1 MAVSSI
7 NSQYVNWAQD
17 ILDALKEAKA
27 DSEET
32 AKDVVESM
40 DKDGNGSL
48 GMAESGLKASIFTA
62 VDADG
67 DGALSVAELA
77 EALASE
83 RAQIRAGTLADDG
96 STLTGALLDQ
106 GESAI
111 SMADAADKFMTLLD
125 KDGDNALSLKES
137 GLSKEAFAKIDAD
150 GDGSISKSELA
161 DALLE
166 EQRQY
171 IAGTSS
177 NAGSTELFDSLLSKA
192 TMASYGG
199 NPRQIRKA
207 LQAYGAN
214 IMVTAL
220 SDSDSDSL
228 FPSTGYLAG
237 NMSTMLSSILGTE
250 TDTSTTDISMGL
262 AGLLDSDI

>member
-1 MAVSSI
+1 MAVSNV
-7 NSQYVNWAQD
+7 NSQFMDLGQD
-17 ILDALKEAKA
+17 ILAALKAAKA
-27 DSEET
+27 DSEEI
-32 AKDVVESM
+32 AKDVVTSM

-48 GMAESGLKASIFTA
+48 GMQESGLRSKVFAA
-62 VDADG
+62 VDADS

-77 EALASE
+77 QALAAE
-83 RAQIRAGTLADDG
+83 RDQIKAGTLDDDG

-106 GESAI
+106 AEAAI
-111 SMADAADKFMTLLD
+111 RMDSAADKFMTLLD
-125 KDGDNALSLKES
+125 KDGDNSLSLQES
-137 GLSKEAFAKIDAD
+137 GLSKEAFAKIDKDED
-150 GDGSISKSELA
+150 GIISKKELA
-161 DALLE
+161 NALLE

-207 LQAYGAN
+207 LQSYGAN
-214 IMVTAL
+214 IMVSVL
-220 SDSDSDSL
+220 NGSDSDSL

-237 NMSTMLSSILGTE
+237 NQSAMLSSILGTSAGTSA
-250 TDTSTTDISMGL
+250 TDTSMGL